1 MPTTSASIVVVAISG
16 NVEIAYRVSPGGT
29 WDVVVE
35 VVGIACTG
43 QVSPVSTWDVVVVVE
58 DKANQRL
65 DEFARGARVSAP
77 LPIWS
82 HSRNAAHSFAMKS
95 VMLKTGL

>member
-1 MPTTSASIVVVAISG
+1 M
-16 NVEIAYRVSPGGT
+16 
-29 WDVVVE
+29 
-35 VVGIACTG
+35 
-43 QVSPVSTWDVVVVVE
+43 STWEVVVVVE

-65 DEFARGARVSAP
+65 DEYVRGARVSAP

-82 HSRNAAHSFAMKS
+82 QSKSAAQSFAMKS

>member
-1 MPTTSASIVVVAISG
+1 M
-16 NVEIAYRVSPGGT
+16 
-29 WDVVVE
+29 
-35 VVGIACTG
+35 
-43 QVSPVSTWDVVVVVE
+43 STWDVVVVVE